1 MADTHHKPEPVTP
14 QVPVRK
20 SIVGYRPNGGK
31 PGAVPQILLGGQ
43 WLTEEG
49 FTTGTP
55 LDVRVLN
62 GCLIITAEEI
72 PESTQEPEIMQT
84 LRQVCKFSA
93 RRQRQVA
100 DFIAGI
106 SNPQARSGG

>member
-14 QVPVRK
+14 QVRK

-43 WLTEEG
+43 WLAETG

-55 LDVRVLN
+55 LEVRVLN
-62 GCLIITAEEI
+62 GALIITAEE
-72 PESTQEPEIMQT
+72 
-84 LRQVCKFSA
+84 
-93 RRQRQVA
+93 
-100 DFIAGI
+100 
-106 SNPQARSGG
+106 